1 MFSKKVMVR
10 FQDFTHASAVI
21 KEARKRRIRYT
32 EVKYPHEYKIQMKQQ
47 DYQEIKN
54 TLFERDG
61 LAISEI

>member
-1 MFSKKVMVR
+1 MSSKNSTVR

-21 KEARKRRIRYT
+21 NEARKRRIRYT
-32 EVKYPHEYKIQMKQQ
+32 EIKYPHEYKLQMKQQ
-47 DYQEIKN
+47 DYQEIEN